1 MDRLRHLPCAI
12 TAAVFAIGVVAAPA
26 AADGH
31 FLFVSGIPG
40 RAIDV
45 CINGREVVSALRY
58 GDGVSRAVANGP
70 TTIEIAIAA
79 AGRCQGTMLLGT
91 GGTVT
96 DLVDW
101 SYVATKKDPQRVVSW
116 SNTGLGVQPSAPTE
130 GGAPLVLR
138 NASDVNGG
146 IVWTRLYSSPIQ
158 PSTAY
163 RTLLKGQ
170 QSRWPD
176 LWGNSVFAHLV
187 SRPGMSRPLFG
198 PVYDTLK
205 PNTRTEYYVIGTK
218 NANALLLRF
227 QRPVVLPAED

>member
-1 MDRLRHLPCAI
+1 MTLLQ
-12 TAAVFAIGVVAAPA
+12 
-26 AADGH
+26 ADGP
-31 FLFVSGIPG
+31 VM
-40 RAIDV
+40 A
-45 CINGREVVSALRY
+45 
-58 GDGVSRAVANGP
+58 
-70 TTIEIAIAA
+70 TT
-79 AGRCQGTMLLGT
+79 
-91 GGTVT
+91 
-96 DLVDW
+96 DW
-101 SYVATKKDPQRVVSW
+101 SYVATKKTPLRVIGW
-116 SNTGLGVQPSAPTE
+116 SNDGLGTMPAAPTD
-130 GGAPLVLR
+130 GGAPLVVR
-138 NASDVNGG
+138 NASDLDGG
-146 IVWTRLYSSPIQ
+146 VVWTRLYSSPIQ

-187 SRPGMSRPLFG
+187 SRPGMSKPLFG